1 MSEPGRKTSF
11 SHVNAMVLPVATN
24 IRAAAEQ
31 FGQVTLENVDWSV
44 AASLPDTVKSA
55 VASAL
60 KLDFYIDA
68 NEERDILQQTQKE
81 DRNYVSSLLKLFEQE
96 PLVLTRARRVQQLME
111 NRSCSYFSPDKDCA
125 SVSQKQD
132 LRKEFERGLRWGLVQ
147 ITHHPNPAVAEEA
160 RHLLYKLDDRPIL
173 KASNK

>member
-1 MSEPGRKTSF
+1 MSDDIVKKTS
-11 SHVNAMVLPVATN
+11 APVALN

-44 AASLPDTVKSA
+44 AESLPDTVKSA
-55 VASAL
+55 VVSAL

-68 NEERDILQQTQKE
+68 DEERNILTQTQKE
-81 DRNYVSSLLKLFEQE
+81 DQNYVSSLLKLFEQD
-96 PLVLTRARRVQQLME
+96 PLVLTRARRVQQLLE
-111 NRSCSYFSPDKDCA
+111 NRSCSSSSPDKDCA
-125 SVSQKQD
+125 TVFQKQD

-147 ITHHPNPAVAEEA
+147 VTHHPDPAVAEQA
-160 RHLLYKLDDRPIL
+160 RHLLYKLDGRPIL